1 MSLEDQRALWCS
13 TVHATVLEDDDKNKS
28 LITNIRN
35 ENNTFDK
42 QQNVHSVNN
51 SE

>member
-1 MSLEDQRALWCS
+1 MSLDDHRRLWCS
-13 TVHATVLEDDDKNKS
+13 TVHATVLEDDKEQISSQIFAMK
-28 LITNIRN
+28 
-35 ENNTFDK
+35 NTFDK